1 MSINSKTFSNFDPTR
16 VPSPCF
22 VVDEV
27 AVENNLKILN
37 RVQQKSGAKVLLAL
51 KAFSMFSLAPL
62 ITKYLSGTCSSG
74 LHEALLGYEEFGGN
88 KLGEDHKEM
97 HVFSAAFT
105 ESDLKELL
113 TFSDHI
119 VFNSFNQ
126 WQRFQPLIQQA
137 KTERAAK
144 VGSGNK
150 ELIDFGLRINPMH
163 SEGAAEIYDP
173 CAAGSRL
180 GIPFETFKQHAPT
193 PDDLVAAGI
202 NGLHFHTLCEQ
213 LFEPLDRTLNAV
225 EKQFGDY
232 LHKMNWVNFG
242 GGHHITHPDYDV
254 DKLITRVKAFQEKY
268 DVQVYL
274 EPGEAIAIHT
284 GVLVSEVLDLG
295 YNQMDLA
302 ILDTSAT
309 CHMPDTLEMPY
320 RAEIFELPFDPS
332 SKMNAGEKGE
342 KKYTYR
348 LGGQTCLAGDVMGDY
363 SFDQPLEIGQRLIFD
378 DMSHYTMVKTS
389 TFNGIGL
396 PSLALWNSET
406 DEVTVVKQFGYQ
418 DFKQRLS

>member
-1 MSINSKTFSNFDPTR
+1 MSINSKTFFNFDPTR
-16 VPSPCF
+16 LPSPCF

-37 RVQQKSGAKVLLAL
+37 RVQQESGAKVLLAL

-88 KLGEDHKEM
+88 KSGEDHKEM

-105 ESDLKELL
+105 EPDLKELL

-126 WQRFQPLIQQA
+126 WQRFQPLIKQA
-137 KTERAAK
+137 KSDRLEK
-144 VGSGNK
+144 GEV
-150 ELIDFGLRINPMH
+150 IDFGLRINPMH
-163 SEGAAEIYDP
+163 SEGAVEIYDP

-180 GIPFETFKQHAPT
+180 GIPYDTFMEYVPT
-193 PDDLVAAGI
+193 PDALVAAGI

-213 LFEPLDRTLNAV
+213 LFEPLDRTLTAV
-225 EKQFGDY
+225 EEKFGDY
-232 LHKMNWVNFG
+232 LHKMQWVNFG
-242 GGHHITHPDYDV
+242 GGHHITHPDYNV
-254 DKLITRVKAFQEKY
+254 DKLIARVKTFQEKY

-320 RAEIFELPFDPS
+320 RAEVIDLV
-332 SKMNAGEKGE
+332 SKNAAGEKGA
-342 KKYTYR
+342 KQYTYR

-363 SFDQPLEIGQRLIFD
+363 SFDQPLEIGQRLMFD